1 MTAAKTTLGTLYLV
15 PTPLDFGCEGQ
26 GQEDLR
32 QLLPLSTISQAAGLQ
47 HWVVENAK
55 SARAFLKRVQAV
67 HDLPC
72 SLQEMQIAELP
83 RAAHKKGD
91 HGAAGDASA
100 AQALLAPLA
109 QGVDMGLLS
118 EAGMPAVADPG
129 SSIVRAA
136 HALGARVLPL
146 VGPSSILLALAASG
160 LNGQQF
166 AFVGYLP
173 QNAAERSSRIKQLEG
188 LALKTGQ
195 AQLCIETPYRNAALW
210 QTLLASLQPS
220 TMLALHSGLTL
231 ERSLSRSLPVSSWR
245 KALGADAQL
254 QAQIEAALALPCMFA
269 LGQ

>member
-1 MTAAKTTLGTLYLV
+1 MTAAKKALGTLYLV
-15 PTPLDFGCEGQ
+15 PTPLDFGCDSQ
-26 GQEDLR
+26 DMQTDLR
-32 QLLPLSTISQAAGLQ
+32 QLLPQSTITQAAGIT

-55 SARAFLKRVQAV
+55 SARAFLKRVHAV
-67 HDLPC
+67 QPLVC
-72 SLQEMQIAELP
+72 SLQDMQIAELP

-91 HGAAGDASA
+91 HGAAGDAA
-100 AQALLAPLA
+100 AAKVLLAPLLA
-109 QGVDMGLLS
+109 GQNMGLLS

-136 HALGARVLPL
+136 HAAGARVLPL

-173 QNAAERSSRIKQLEG
+173 QNAAERAARIKQLEG
-188 LALKTGQ
+188 LALKSGQ

-210 QTLLASLQPS
+210 QALLAALQPS
-220 TMLALHSGLTL
+220 TMLALHSGLML
-231 ERSLSRSLPVSSWR
+231 EAGFSRCLPVAAWR
-245 KALGADAQL
+245 QL
-254 QAQIEAALALPCMFA
+254 APAPELEAALKLPCIFA

>member
-1 MTAAKTTLGTLYLV
+1 MTAAKQALGTLYLV
-15 PTPLDFGCEGQ
+15 PTPLDFGCDSQ
-26 GQEDLR
+26 DTQTDLR
-32 QLLPLSTISQAAGLQ
+32 QLLPQSTITQAAGTT

-55 SARAFLKRVQAV
+55 SARAFLKRVHVVQPLV
-67 HDLPC
+67 C
-72 SLQEMQIAELP
+72 SLQDMQITELP

-91 HGAAGDASA
+91 HGQAGDAA
-100 AQALLAPLA
+100 AATALLAPLL
-109 QGVDMGLLS
+109 QGQNMGLLS

-136 HALGARVLPL
+136 HGLGIRVLPL

-173 QNAAERSSRIKQLEG
+173 QNAAERTTRIKQLEG
-188 LALKTGQ
+188 VAHKNGQ
-195 AQLCIETPYRNAALW
+195 AQLCIETPYRNTALW
-210 QTLLASLQPS
+210 HALLATLQAS

-231 ERSLSRSLPVSSWR
+231 EAGFSRCLPVAAWR
-245 KALGADAQL
+245 KLGQTPELD
-254 QAQIEAALALPCMFA
+254 AALKLPCIFA

>member
-1 MTAAKTTLGTLYLV
+1 MTAAKKALGTLYLV
-15 PTPLDFGCEGQ
+15 PTPLDFGCDSQ
-26 GQEDLR
+26 DMQTDLR
-32 QLLPLSTISQAAGLQ
+32 QLLPQSTITQAAGIT

-55 SARAFLKRVQAV
+55 SARAFLKRVHAV
-67 HDLPC
+67 QPLVC
-72 SLQEMQIAELP
+72 SLQDMQITELP

-91 HGAAGDASA
+91 HGAAGDAA
-100 AQALLAPLA
+100 AAKVLLAPLLA
-109 QGVDMGLLS
+109 GQNMGLLS

-136 HALGARVLPL
+136 HAAGARVLPL

-173 QNAAERSSRIKQLEG
+173 QNAAERAARIKQLEG
-188 LALKTGQ
+188 LALKSGQ

-210 QTLLASLQPS
+210 QALLAALQPS
-220 TMLALHSGLTL
+220 TMLALRSGLTL
-231 ERSLSRSLPVSSWR
+231 EAGFSRCLPVAAWR
-245 KALGADAQL
+245 QL
-254 QAQIEAALALPCMFA
+254 APAPEWDAALKLPCIFA

>member
-1 MTAAKTTLGTLYLV
+1 MPQAAYLYLI
-15 PTPLDFGCEGQ
+15 PTPLDFGCDAADAQ
-26 GQEDLR
+26 TDLR
-32 QLLPLSTISQAAGLQ
+32 QLLPQSTIAQAASIT

-67 HDLPC
+67 QPLAC

-91 HGAAGDASA
+91 HGAGGDATA
-100 AQALLAPLA
+100 AKALLAPLL
-109 QGVDMGLLS
+109 QGQSMGLLS

-136 HALGARVLPL
+136 HAAGARVLPM
-146 VGPSSILLALAASG
+146 VGPSSLLLALAASG

-173 QNAAERSSRIKQLEG
+173 QNAAERSARIKQLEG
-188 LALKTGQ
+188 FALKTGQ

-210 QTLLASLQPS
+210 QALLSTLQPA

-231 ERSLSRSLPVSSWR
+231 DASFSRSLPVSAWR
-245 KALGADAQL
+245 KAGAAP
-254 QAQIEAALALPCMFA
+254 EVEKALNLPCIFA
-269 LGQ
+269 WGQ

>member
-1 MTAAKTTLGTLYLV
+1 MACLYLI
-15 PTPLDFGCEGQ
+15 PTPLDFGCE
-26 GQEDLR
+26 DSSAALDAV
-32 QLLPLSTISQAAGLQ
+32 LPAATIARAASLQ

-67 HDLPC
+67 RPLAC
-72 SLQEMQIAELP
+72 SLQEMHIAELP

-91 HGAAGDASA
+91 HGQAGDAA
-100 AQALLAPLA
+100 AAAALLAPLA
-109 QGVDMGLLS
+109 AGQDMGLLS

-136 HALGARVLPL
+136 HAMGARVQAM
-146 VGPSSILLALAASG
+146 VGPSSLLLALAASG

-173 QNAAERSSRIKQLEG
+173 QQAAERSTRIKQLEAF
-188 LALKTGQ
+188 ALKTGQ

-210 QTLLASLQPS
+210 QALLATLQPQ

-231 ERSLSRSLPVSSWR
+231 AGAYSRSLPVQAWR
-245 KALGADAQL
+245 KLGDAPEL
-254 QAQIEAALALPCMFA
+254 QAALRLPCIFA
-269 LGQ
+269 FGQ

>member
-1 MTAAKTTLGTLYLV
+1 MKHTLGTLYLI
-15 PTPLDFGCEGQ
+15 PTPLDFGCDS
-26 GQEDLR
+26 QEVQTDLR
-32 QLLPLSTISQAAGLQ
+32 QLLPQSTIAQAAGIT

-55 SARAFLKRVQAV
+55 SARAFLKRVNAVQA
-67 HDLPC
+67 LAC

-91 HGAAGDASA
+91 HGQAGDAA
-100 AQALLAPLA
+100 AAAALLAPLL
-109 QGVDMGLLS
+109 QGQNIGLLS

-136 HALGARVLPL
+136 HVMGAPVLPL
-146 VGPSSILLALAASG
+146 VGPSSIFLALAASG

-173 QNAAERSSRIKQLEG
+173 QQTTERNARIKQLEAQ
-188 LALKTGQ
+188 ALKSGQ

-210 QTLLASLQPS
+210 QALLAVLQPS

-231 ERSLSRSLPVSSWR
+231 ECGFSRCLSVAAWR
-245 KALGADAQL
+245 KLGTTPQV
-254 QAQIEAALALPCMFA
+254 QAALELPCIFA
-269 LGQ
+269 FGQ

>member
-1 MTAAKTTLGTLYLV
+1 MSLPASLYLI
-15 PTPLDFGCEGQ
+15 PTPLDFGCDTADTQ
-26 GQEDLR
+26 TDLR
-32 QLLPLSTISQAAGLQ
+32 QILPQSTITQAASIT

-55 SARAFLKRVQAV
+55 SARAFLKRVQTVQPLA
-67 HDLPC
+67 C
-72 SLQEMQIAELP
+72 SLQEMHIAELP

-91 HGAAGDASA
+91 HGQAGDTA
-100 AQALLAPLA
+100 AAKALLAPLL
-109 QGVDMGLLS
+109 QGQNMGLLS

-136 HALGARVLPL
+136 HGLGVRVLPM

-173 QNAAERSSRIKQLEG
+173 QNAAERSTRIKQLEG
-188 LALKTGQ
+188 FALKTGQ

-210 QTLLASLQPS
+210 QALLSTLQPN

-231 ERSLSRSLPVSSWR
+231 EQGFSRSLPVSAWR
-245 KALGADAQL
+245 KLGQTPELD
-254 QAQIEAALALPCMFA
+254 AALKLPCIFA

>member
-1 MTAAKTTLGTLYLV
+1 MGTLYLI

-26 GQEDLR
+26 SELADLR
-32 QLLPLSTISQAAGLQ
+32 QLLPASTIAHAAGIT

-55 SARAFLKRVQAV
+55 SARAFLKRVHAVQA
-67 HDLPC
+67 LAC

-91 HGAAGDASA
+91 HGQAGDAAA
-100 AQALLAPLA
+100 AQALLAPLLTG
-109 QGVDMGLLS
+109 QNMGLLS

-136 HALGARVLPL
+136 HAAGARVLPL

-173 QNAAERSSRIKQLEG
+173 QNAAERATRIKQLEG
-188 LALKTGQ
+188 VALKSGQ

-210 QTLLASLQPS
+210 QALLATLQPA

-231 ERSLSRSLPVSSWR
+231 DAGFSCSLPVAAWR
-245 KALGADAQL
+245 KLAKMPEV
-254 QAQIEAALALPCMFA
+254 EAALQLPCIFA
-269 LGQ
+269 WGQ